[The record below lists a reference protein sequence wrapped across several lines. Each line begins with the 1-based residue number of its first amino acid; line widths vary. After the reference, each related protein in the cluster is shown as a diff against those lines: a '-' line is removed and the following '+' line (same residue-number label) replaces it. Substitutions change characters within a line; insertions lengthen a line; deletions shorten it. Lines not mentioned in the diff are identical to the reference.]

1 MTDGVST
8 PLHWLPCL
16 GRRTCAG
23 TVSCERCQWEVVDWL
38 PTLYWPHE
46 KMQCHPVA
54 DARVTIHSRW
64 TWRHQEQSWDIVG
77 RQWSPQSPCS
87 LQCWRSSALDRRL
100 SSHTPVI
107 PEDRSVIIYSIV
119 QGSLLRGPGFVGN
132 DDFGVWS
139 LFRVLS
145 DRCQD
150 TRVLPEPLQIYRPT
164 SYPLNNNKKCC
175 RIPETN
181 RVGETASNIWLTL
194 HQASST
200 WTHQALHYRARILVR
215 CRWGS

>member
-1 MTDGVST
+1 MRVEILTITWLRRLTKGGWVKMMSDGVIR
-8 PLHWLPCL
+8 PLHWLCCL
-16 GRRTCAG
+16 GCRTYAG
-23 TVSCERCQWEVVDWL
+23 TISCK
-38 PTLYWPHE
+38 
-46 KMQCHPVA
+46 KMSLRYCGLLAHTALTIQEDAMPYPVA

-64 TWRHQEQSWDIVG
+64 TWRHQEQNCSFVG

-119 QGSLLRGPGFVGN
+119 QRSLLRGPGFVGN
-132 DDFGVWS
+132 DDFGAWS

-150 TRVLPEPLQIYRPT
+150 TRVLPEPLRIY
-164 SYPLNNNKKCC
+164 
-175 RIPETN
+175 
-181 RVGETASNIWLTL
+181 
-194 HQASST
+194 Q
-200 WTHQALHYRARILVR
+200 
-215 CRWGS
+215 